1 MISRIEAL
9 NYRHLRYIDQNLGP
23 FQLLVGADET
33 QNDLLS
39 DEVASAIAMEFDE
52 DDNTGEMRGWLKD
65 TFLMVHDLE
74 LSIEGCSL
82 WPILSTNLPVLTS

>member
-9 NYRHLRYIDQNLGP
+9 NYRCLRYIDQGIGP

-52 DDNTGEMRGWLKD
+52 GDSTREMRGWLED
-65 TFLMVHDLE
+65 MFLMVHDLK

-82 WPILSTNLPVLTS
+82 